1 VASIRSTLKLTVTK
15 KRSLQFLTT
24 MGPLLV
30 LIILIVGLAIINP
43 RFISSANLSNLARQ
57 GAIALIIALGMLF
70 IILMGSID
78 LSAEGNMALSSVV
91 VGLFAANY
99 FNENN
104 FGLWAV
110 LLAILAGTTMGFIN
124 GLLHT
129 KLRIPAFMSSL
140 GMMYVGLGIATWL
153 SNGMNLPLRD
163 ELILSWARGSTFSI
177 PNLTFF
183 GIGIFLIALFI
194 EKYTRFGRYIL
205 AIGGAEDRARLVGI
219 PTEKF
224 RILAFTLAGFFFA
237 VAGILN
243 SARIGAGTSTAGLN
257 QNFAAITA
265 VVIGG
270 TALTGGTGG
279 VIQTLIGAL
288 IVTVIG
294 NGMVLAGVHSFAQ
307 LAVQGAIITIAVI
320 LTLDRSK
327 LPFVK

>member
-1 VASIRSTLKLTVTK
+1 
-15 KRSLQFLTT
+15 
-24 MGPLLV
+24 
-30 LIILIVGLAIINP
+30 
-43 RFISSANLSNLARQ
+43 
-57 GAIALIIALGMLF
+57 
-70 IILMGSID
+70 LMGSID
-78 LSAEGNMALSSVV
+78 LSAEGNMAVSSVV
-91 VGLFAANY
+91 VGLLAANY
-99 FNENN
+99 FNDNN
-104 FGLWAV
+104 LGLWAV
-110 LLAILAGTTMGFIN
+110 FLAIIAGTAMGFIN

-163 ELILSWARGSTFSI
+163 EMILSWARGNTFSI

-183 GIGIFLIALFI
+183 GIAIFIIALFI

-205 AIGGAEDRARLVGI
+205 AIGGAEDRAKLVGI

-237 VAGILN
+237 VAGVLN

-265 VVIGG
+265 VVIGN

-279 VIQTLIGAL
+279 VMQTLVGAL

-307 LAVQGAIITIAVI
+307 LAVQGAIITVAVI